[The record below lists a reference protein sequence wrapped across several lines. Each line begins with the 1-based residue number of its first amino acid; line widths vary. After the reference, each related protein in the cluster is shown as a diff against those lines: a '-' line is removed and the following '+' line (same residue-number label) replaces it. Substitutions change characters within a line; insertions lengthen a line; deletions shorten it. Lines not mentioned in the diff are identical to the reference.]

1 MAISIVGENT
11 RIIPG
16 HGVLATRA
24 ELVEVRDSLM
34 LVRDRIAMGIS
45 EGKTLNEV
53 VRADPT
59 RGLEWSSPRLMTLEK
74 LVEWIY
80 LELSEARGN

>member
-1 MAISIVGENT
+1 
-11 RIIPG
+11 
-16 HGVLATRA
+16 
-24 ELVEVRDSLM
+24 M